1 VLLTAAEKLLA
12 KEVMTGEELQ
22 ALLPHKE
29 EEHTLQ
35 AQSQSKDA

>member
-1 VLLTAAEKLLA
+1 LATLQPVLVSAAEKLLA

-29 EEHTLQ
+29 EEPPLH
-35 AQSQSKDA
+35 A